1 MSNLSVR
8 LKAEP
13 VRTIAFG
20 SILAAYAPVGTAYDD
35 PVRIYYLQN
44 LTDAT
49 LMFSWDGVNDHFPLP
64 STSFL
69 LIDVTSNKSL
79 VGGSLNIAQ
88 GDRTYVKRL
97 GIPTIGNVYLTIFYG
112 SNG

>member
-1 MSNLSVR
+1 MTQLAIR

-20 SILAAYAPVGTAYDD
+20 SIGAGYTGIGTAYSD

-69 LIDVTSNKSL
+69 LIDVTSNKTGM
-79 VGGSLNIAQ
+79 GGSLAIAQ
-88 GDRTYVKRL
+88 GDRTYVKQL
-97 GIPTIGNVYLTIFYG
+97 GVPTIGSVYLTIFYAA
-112 SNG
+112 NG